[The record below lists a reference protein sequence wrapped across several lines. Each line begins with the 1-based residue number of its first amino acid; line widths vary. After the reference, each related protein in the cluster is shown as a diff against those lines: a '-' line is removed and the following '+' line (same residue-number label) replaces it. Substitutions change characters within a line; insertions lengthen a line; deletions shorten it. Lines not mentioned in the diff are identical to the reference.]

1 MKEDLRGQIRQMEQ
15 ELRREEFR
23 EEAAPAAVFAP
34 ESDRAM
40 FADEYYGPEKKS
52 NPRAR
57 GVRYL
62 LLLGILALIGWWLL
76 CRM

>member
-1 MKEDLRGQIRQMEQ
+1 MKEDLRGQIRRMEQ
-15 ELRREEFR
+15 ELLSEEYR

-40 FADEYYGPEKKS
+40 FADEYYGPEKSK

-57 GVRYL
+57 GARYL

>member
-15 ELRREEFR
+15 ELLREEFR
-23 EEAAPAAVFAP
+23 EEEAPAAVFAP

-40 FADEYYGPEKKS
+40 FADEYYGPEKKK
-52 NPRAR
+52 NPKAR
-57 GVRYL
+57 GRRYL

-76 CRM
+76 WRL